1 VPFTVSHV
9 VAVLPLRRSPLA
21 VAPLVIGS
29 MTPDLPMYLGLI
41 GAREQLHR
49 PTSVLTL
56 DAALTLALALGWAW
70 GLRPVVADL
79 WPGLATRWTPDRPWR
94 SLTWPA
100 RARRAGVWYLSAVIG
115 VLTHLGLDSFTHS
128 EGFVVRRVPVLT
140 DPVAGVGVFYLLQ
153 VVTSVLG
160 LGLLGWWA
168 RRWWR
173 TSTPAD
179 TSSGRPPVRRPP
191 VRRPPVRRPPVDGR
205 RLARW
210 LVGGLLVV
218 LAVAFVIAVP
228 QAIGPRG
235 HLHLRMLL
243 ARTLFISGGIAS
255 TVGFALAVVHRVR
268 LARRPDSARENA
280 DPGSGA

>member
-9 VAVLPLRRSPLA
+9 AAVLPLRRSPLA

-29 MTPDLPMYLGLI
+29 MAPDLPMYLGLTA
-41 GAREQLHR
+41 AREQLHR

-56 DAALTLALALGWAW
+56 GALVTLLLAVAWAW

-79 WPGLATRWTPDRPWR
+79 VPGLAARWTPDRPWR
-94 SLTWPA
+94 SLTWLA
-100 RARRAGVWYLSAVIG
+100 RARRTGVWYLSAVVG
-115 VLTHLGLDSFTHS
+115 VLSHLGSDAFTHS

-140 DPVAGVGVFYLLQ
+140 EQVGGVGVFYVLQ

-160 LGLLGWWA
+160 LGLLAWWA

-173 TSTPAD
+173 SSTPAEVLP
-179 TSSGRPPVRRPP
+179 SRRPGRPPVGGP
-191 VRRPPVRRPPVDGR
+191 

-210 LVGGLLVV
+210 LVGGPLVV
-218 LAVAFVIAVP
+218 LALALAIAVP
-228 QAIGPRG
+228 EAIGPRG

-243 ARTLFISGGIAS
+243 ARTLFISGGIAL
-255 TVGFALAVVHRVR
+255 TIGFALALVHRLR
-268 LARRPDSARENA
+268 LARRAVHRSRAGRSTSS
-280 DPGSGA
+280 SGY